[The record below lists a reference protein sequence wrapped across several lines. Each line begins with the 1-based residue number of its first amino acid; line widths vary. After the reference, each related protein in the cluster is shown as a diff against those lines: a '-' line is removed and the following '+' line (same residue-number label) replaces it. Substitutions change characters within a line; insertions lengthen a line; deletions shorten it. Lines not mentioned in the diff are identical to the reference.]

1 MSKVSPE
8 KYVEGVNSI
17 YVEKP
22 DYELGHDGSDGSC
35 DCIGMCRGGL
45 IRAGA
50 KNVTGMRGTNQA
62 ARHTIENLQKLK
74 GQDQLLVGDVVLKTR
89 SADDPNMPLPAK
101 YRKGGSDYSEK
112 WGETN
117 FTHIGTVTKTA
128 PFEIT
133 HMTSPT
139 AKKDKSTKGWS
150 YFGEL
155 PWVDYKAAPEPPPEP
170 EPEPQKAIVTAE
182 SGSTVNLRK
191 EPSTSAALVDKIPV
205 GTEIDIIE
213 YGTDW
218 CRVEALGKTGWMMTQ
233 FIQMDGEITPGEPE
247 APDPDGWVQLKVRYE
262 DLAAAYPFIKT
273 VCDQIVEQIGRG

>member
-50 KNVTGMRGTNQA
+50 TNVTGMRGTNQA
-62 ARHTIENLQKLK
+62 ARHTIENLQKLQK
-74 GQDQLLVGDVVLKTR
+74 QDQLLVGDVVLKTR

-117 FTHIGTVTKTA
+117 FTHIGTVTKTE

-182 SGSTVNLRK
+182 SGSTVKMRA
-191 EPSTSAALVDKIPV
+191 EPSTKCRLYWDVPIGSEVIVDQT
-205 GTEIDIIE
+205 GDE
-213 YGTDW
+213 W
-218 CRVEALGKTGWMMTQ
+218 CRITWNDLEGWMMTRFLDFREEPAEETYTVIIPGLTRDQ
-233 FIQMDGEITPGEPE
+233 AEEVCAEWENAIIQRE
-247 APDPDGWVQLKVRYE
+247 
-262 DLAAAYPFIKT
+262 
-273 VCDQIVEQIGRG
+273 

>member
-1 MSKVSPE
+1 MMYSAKEFSLAGDKYLGRPYSEMDCQAFVERAMRDVGYKRDLAGSNAWFRAMDWTGSPEECMREFGCVPTGALLYILKQDGREPE
-8 KYVEGVNSI
+8 KY
-17 YVEKP
+17 KK
-22 DYELGHDGSDGSC
+22 DG
-35 DCIGMCRGGL
+35 IGN
-45 IRAGA
+45 A
-50 KNVTGMRGTNQA
+50 
-62 ARHTIENLQKLK
+62 
-74 GQDQLLVGDVVLKTR
+74 
-89 SADDPNMPLPAK
+89 S
-101 YRKGGSDYSEK
+101 
-112 WGETN
+112 
-117 FTHIGTVTKTA
+117 HIGIVTHRNDGAIHSSSSKGCVC
-128 PFEIT
+128 
-133 HMTSPT
+133 TS
-139 AKKDKSTKGWS
+139 AFKDKTVQNGGWNRIGLLKVFDYGKS
-150 YFGEL
+150 VNWILEHGQSPADPGGEET
-155 PWVDYKAAPEPPPEP
+155 PMQGKVA
-170 EPEPQKAIVTAE
+170 AE